1 VSSVPNACGLEA
13 GKNDVWQRRQEA
25 ISDETD
31 TAPTRGKPAVA
42 ETPCEAA
49 KRVLATLSIWASTV
63 LLASVL
69 AAANGYG
76 ADKNSGNT
84 SGDRPA
90 APAAGLLAPPATSPT
105 TQPPAP
111 AMGKGNDDA
120 ASLDAPGE
128 WPQWG
133 GPHRNGVSTEKGLYR
148 QWPHAGPAILW
159 RTNVGRG
166 MGTPA
171 VWGNEVYTVVAE
183 GWTND
188 EALSCVDAVT
198 GKEKWRI
205 KFPTRECEGFGWAVG
220 GPRATP
226 AITEQHVFALGAVGT
241 LRCVDRK
248 TGSKVW
254 ERDLYADYM
263 LPGKGEWKGFC
274 GSPVVFGNT
283 VIVHAGAFKQ
293 FCVAMDTATGK
304 ELWKFYPPPC
314 KGTFG
319 GVGATPAL
327 MLFADEPC
335 VVFGYSLGLGALRIS
350 DGKEVWFFKH
360 QKSGGPTRFPPVL
373 MGNLIG
379 NMA

>member
-1 VSSVPNACGLEA
+1 MSSVPNACGLEA
-13 GKNDVWQRRQEA
+13 GKSDVWQRGQEA
-25 ISDETD
+25 ISDETG

-42 ETPCEAA
+42 ETPGKAA

-76 ADKNSGNT
+76 ADKNSGNA

-148 QWPHAGPAILW
+148 QWPEAGPVILW
-159 RTNVGRG
+159 RTKVGRG

-171 VWGNEVYTVVAE
+171 VWCNEVYTVVAE

-188 EALSCVDAVT
+188 EALRRRYT
-198 GKEKWRI
+198 
-205 KFPTRECEGFGWAVG
+205 
-220 GPRATP
+220 
-226 AITEQHVFALGAVGT
+226 IT
-241 LRCVDRK
+241 
-248 TGSKVW
+248 
-254 ERDLYADYM
+254 
-263 LPGKGEWKGFC
+263 
-274 GSPVVFGNT
+274 
-283 VIVHAGAFKQ
+283 
-293 FCVAMDTATGK
+293 
-304 ELWKFYPPPC
+304 
-314 KGTFG
+314 
-319 GVGATPAL
+319 
-327 MLFADEPC
+327 
-335 VVFGYSLGLGALRIS
+335 
-350 DGKEVWFFKH
+350 
-360 QKSGGPTRFPPVL
+360 
-373 MGNLIG
+373 
-379 NMA
+379 